1 MSLAVKTA
9 RATSQGGIGRGRNV
23 TAGDPGLFGFL
34 GGVAKTALSFVTGGP
49 GAAVRTAVSQVRGPR
64 PGVPRASVLPA
75 PGPARFTVQPSAIL
89 PGGDPFITAGAAVAC
104 PQGHHA
110 NKSDYFL
117 RDGSFVA
124 KGTRCVKNRR
134 RNPLNP
140 RAASRAIARITSAK
154 RATKMLGR
162 ITIRANIP
170 PHGHRKK
177 K

>member
-34 GGVAKTALSFVTGGP
+34 GGVAKTALGFVTGGP
-49 GAAVRTAVSQVRGPR
+49 GGAVRAAAGAIRRPAAPR
-64 PGVPRASVLPA
+64 PGVPFAQVLPA
-75 PGPARFTVQPSAIL
+75 PSPGVVGAIQRAV
-89 PGGDPFITAGAAVAC
+89 PGGASGFEPAVAC

-110 NKSDYFL
+110 NRSDYFL

-140 RAASRAIARITSAK
+140 RAASRAISRITSAK

-162 ITIRANIP
+162 ITIREHT
-170 PHGHRKK
+170 HGKK